1 MKKIILL
8 FASLMLITSVSFSQ
22 GKGTILRAKR
32 IDVIEGITV
41 AGSALI
47 PFTID
52 TTAVVP
58 ANGAYT
64 YLYLNGVTSETNIY
78 AKEFGDSL
86 NGIFFQITQANN
98 QAYSYTLYD
107 NNNWEND
114 SIIMDLPCDASGNS
128 LLSVQDFTDSINTK
142 SYFSDIFNVVYQ
154 GSGDPANDTV
164 TASMQWFN
172 YGSNSSC
179 ISYPD
184 NIFYI
189 NNNYLYFKRNGKWYR
204 SQITSSW

>member
-1 MKKIILL
+1 MKNFILL
-8 FASLMLITSVSFSQ
+8 FTSLMLFTSFAFSQ
-22 GKGTILRAKR
+22 GKGTKLKLKSLEVTESIMLS
-32 IDVIEGITV
+32 
-41 AGSALI
+41 GSTLI

-52 TTAVVP
+52 TTSVVP

-86 NGIFFQITQANN
+86 NGIFFQITEDND
-98 QAYSYTLYD
+98 QAYSYTIYD
-107 NNNWEND
+107 NDDWEND

-128 LLSVQDFTDSINTK
+128 LLSVQDFTDSVNTK

-164 TASMQWFN
+164 TASFQWFN
-172 YGSNSSC
+172 YGSPFSC

-184 NIFYI
+184 NTFYI
-189 NNNYLYFKRNGKWYR
+189 NNNFLYFKRNGKWYR
-204 SQITSSW
+204 SQIATSW